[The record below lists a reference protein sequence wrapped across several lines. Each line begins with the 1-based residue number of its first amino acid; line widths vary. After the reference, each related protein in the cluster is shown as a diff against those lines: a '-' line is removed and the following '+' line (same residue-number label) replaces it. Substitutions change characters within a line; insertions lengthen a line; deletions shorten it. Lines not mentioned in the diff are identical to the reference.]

1 LKRLW
6 QYLGAPLINERGA
19 ALVITLFVVALVTIL
34 VLEYHFDAAVEVE
47 LADSYASDLQA
58 YYLALSGLN
67 FARAVL
73 QSDTNG
79 YDAADEPWALLG
91 VVGCV
96 PPQQLLALAREMGEA
111 QESGASSLIDTEE
124 VTREAKGEETTND
137 TEESEAAAA
146 CVRIQI
152 VDEARKLPIPA
163 LLDANRCEIN
173 PVWEGIFV
181 SFFEDFKIKEND
193 VGDVINALADWM
205 DTSCETPDGARS
217 GGAEDDYYESLER
230 PYTTP
235 YLPMQVPGELRL
247 VRYFT
252 CEELAKLFPGKE
264 CKDVADLDLG
274 SNDYLTPYGDSTAGA
289 RVNINTASE
298 AVLRAITDNEACVA
312 EEILPRRGV
321 SFEGQ
326 LISSPEGPFQ
336 DTPNGLCDG
345 VLRQGAVDILGVTS
359 SHFRVEAVGEVGGL
373 IKKKIVA
380 VFSRSGQGNQTGG
393 GPQMVYF
400 KVE

>member
-1 LKRLW
+1 
-6 QYLGAPLINERGA
+6 
-19 ALVITLFVVALVTIL
+19 
-34 VLEYHFDAAVEVE
+34 
-47 LADSYASDLQA
+47 
-58 YYLALSGLN
+58 LN

-91 VVGCV
+91 VFGCV

-111 QESGASSLIDTEE
+111 QESGASSLIEPEEVIREAGGAETANGTEE
-124 VTREAKGEETTND
+124 RE
-137 TEESEAAAA
+137 AAA

-152 VDEARKLPIPA
+152 VDEGRKLPIPA
-163 LLDANRCEIN
+163 LLNPDRCEIN
-173 PVWEGIFV
+173 PTWEGIFV
-181 SFFEDFKIKEND
+181 RFFEDFKIKEND

-205 DTSCETPDGARS
+205 DTSCQTPDGARS

-252 CEELAKLFPGKE
+252 CEELAKLFLGKE
-264 CKDVADLDLG
+264 CKDVADLDIG
-274 SNDYLTPYGDSTAGA
+274 SNAYLTPYGDGTEAA
-289 RVNINTASE
+289 RVNINTATE
-298 AVLRAITDNEACVA
+298 AVLRAIIPDEACIDD
-312 EEILPRRGV
+312 ILTERGV

-326 LISSPEGPFQ
+326 LVGANPFQ
-336 DTPNGLCDG
+336 NLNGNNLCG
-345 VLRQGAVDILGVTS
+345 GALPQDVVNTLGVRS
-359 SHFRVEAVGEVGGL
+359 SHFRVEVVGEVGGL

-380 VFSRSGQGNQTGG
+380 VFARGGQGNQPGG